1 MKKRD
6 SKKETERERRERLL
20 KKKLR
25 TLFNRLSRLE
35 KMIADLKGQ
44 TPKSGPRDG

>member
-1 MKKRD
+1 MKKRN
-6 SKKETERERRERLL
+6 SKKETARERRERLL

-35 KMIADLKGQ
+35 KAFADLKAQ
-44 TPKSGPRDG
+44 TPKSDGRDG

>member
-6 SKKETERERRERLL
+6 SRKETTAERRERLL

-35 KMIADLKGQ
+35 KTVAELKARA
-44 TPKSGPRDG
+44 PKSNLRDG